1 MTLDFRVEAADF
13 RIGLYDVAD
22 TDDPG
27 RGGFFDDY
35 FEGCAFTSNFFN
47 HVFDRSQAAA
57 LLFDFGFLFGTA
69 KTEHSLQLK
78 FVDAFVDQSCDLIE
92 GEAEFFEDEDAI
104 EAREL

>member
-1 MTLDFRVEAADF
+1 MVRDRYTVGPRNGQLALGVQVEA
-13 RIGLYDVAD
+13 
-22 TDDPG
+22 
-27 RGGFFDDY
+27 
-35 FEGCAFTSNFFN
+35 FEAE
-47 HVFDRSQAAA
+47 AAA

-69 KTEHSLQLK
+69 KTEYSLQLK